1 MKPLN
6 FLFTTAV
13 SRSLNWGAFVF
24 TEGIALMRGGCLG
37 SFFRDLE
44 IYKSNLLL
52 AELGSRVSCAGC
64 VAESLPYGECREE
77 LLTYPHP

>member
-6 FLFTTAV
+6 FLNSTAV

-24 TEGIALMRGGCLG
+24 TEGITLMRGGCLG
-37 SFFRDLE
+37 TFFRDLE

-52 AELGSRVSCAGC
+52 AELGSQISCTGC
-64 VAESLPYGECREE
+64 VAEFLPYGECREE